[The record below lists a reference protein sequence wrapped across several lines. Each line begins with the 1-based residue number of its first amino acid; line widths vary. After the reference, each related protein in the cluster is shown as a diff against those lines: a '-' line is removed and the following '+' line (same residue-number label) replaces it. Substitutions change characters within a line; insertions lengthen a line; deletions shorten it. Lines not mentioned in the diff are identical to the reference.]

1 MHGFLP
7 VPARSHRRYYGTSTS
22 SFPGPY
28 TVPPGVTSITMEKA
42 SEVKKRSVSLSASQ
56 VSSME
61 TMLSGVC
68 EVSSWLDWWLS
79 TCGGFRD
86 HLPIEVRANFERLMI
101 SGSRALEFLASQGC
115 TTLGNLVLARRDALL
130 ADVHGTV
137 PAEEVARLRYSPL
150 PQSAA
155 IFPHALL
162 DSALLKMRAAA
173 SDALVQRTLHPPRI
187 PRKPASAGQS
197 GGSSTARSGQAS
209 TSGASQAQK
218 QSASSSTS
226 GQSGQGKK
234 KGKGKALFSSSSRGS
249 GRSGGKGTALEA
261 VAGDWS
267 RDLGGDCSSGRL
279 PRPVHGLS
287 SSPSSHTGIV
297 SDIPGRLSSGSSLA
311 ARGRGDACQRSL
323 RNRLRSGSR
332 LLQSPLPGG
341 EGDWRP
347 VIDLSHLN
355 DFVQLTSFKME
366 TVASV
371 LLSVREGDFL
381 ASLDLKD
388 AYFQIPIHG
397 SSRKLLRFMSEGTV
411 YQFKALCFG
420 LSTAPQV
427 FTRVF
432 AAVSAWAH
440 SRGIRLLRYLD
451 DWLVL
456 SSSEKKAKES
466 IRELLS
472 LCRTFGIVI
481 NEKKSDLVPSQLAKY
496 LGMTIDTGAGKVF
509 PSLARVEKFL
519 TVAERFCS
527 MQSPPAQLW
536 QVILGH
542 LASLERLV
550 PHGRLRMC
558 SLQWHLKRH
567 WSPESDAPSL
577 PVALPEEARRDLSW
591 WMVKDHLLMG
601 VRFGAPAPDLHLY
614 SDASSSGWGAH
625 LLDQNVSGV
634 WSAQEKLL
642 HINLL
647 EMKAL
652 FLGLQAF
659 QEDVAGH
666 HVTAMCDNSTVV
678 AYVNKRGH
686 GVQVPMFVDQPPSE
700 MDGEFR
706 RPSRCEVCTRQIQ
719 RPGRCSQPSRASC
732 RDRVVSLPSGG
743 ESTFSCVGQS
753 VNRPVCDLP
762 QHEAAPVLLA
772 CPGSPGRLRGC
783 VSSSLGRPGSVSVPS
798 LCSGRSDDR
807 PRPAVVACRDD
818 FDRSSLAREG
828 VVRRLAVSTD
838 PTTPG
843 SALLGQ
849 AASATPLQ
857 SVPSR
862 RPRAEPSRVAT
873 LKRHYR
879 KSGFSGR
886 AARVLSGVLR
896 ESSSRLYQSRWK
908 IFCGWCRGRGVAPVN
923 ATVPVVVD
931 FLIHLRQDKGLSV
944 SAVKG
949 YWLCS

>member
-1 MHGFLP
+1 MTVLRDGYRVPFKDSPPPLARTP
-7 VPARSHRRYYGTSTS
+7 V
-22 SFPGPY
+22 SFPTYRAGSPR
-28 TVPPGVTSITMEKA
+28 A
-42 SEVKKRSVSLSASQ
+42 HALRQEVEA
-56 VSSME
+56 
-61 TMLSGVC
+61 MLAKG
-68 EVSSWLDWWLS
+68 
-79 TCGGFRD
+79 
-86 HLPIEVRANFERLMI
+86 
-101 SGSRALEFLASQGC
+101 ALEIA
-115 TTLGNLVLARRDALL
+115 
-130 ADVHGTV
+130 
-137 PAEEVARLRYSPL
+137 
-150 PQSAA
+150 
-155 IFPHALL
+155 
-162 DSALLKMRAAA
+162 
-173 SDALVQRTLHPPRI
+173 
-187 PRKPASAGQS
+187 
-197 GGSSTARSGQAS
+197 
-209 TSGASQAQK
+209 
-218 QSASSSTS
+218 
-226 GQSGQGKK
+226 
-234 KGKGKALFSSSSRGS
+234 
-249 GRSGGKGTALEA
+249 
-261 VAGDWS
+261 
-267 RDLGGDCSSGRL
+267 RDLG
-279 PRPVHGLS
+279 
-287 SSPSSHTGIV
+287 PSFY
-297 SDIPGRLSSGSSLA
+297 
-311 ARGRGDACQRSL
+311 
-323 RNRLRSGSR
+323 SR
-332 LLQSPLPGG
+332 LFLVEKATGG
-341 EGDWRP
+341 WRP

-355 DFVQLTSFKME
+355 DFVQLTPFKME

-472 LCRTFGIVI
+472 LCHTLGIVI
-481 NEKKSDLVPSQLAKY
+481 NENKSDLVPSQSAKY

-550 PHGRLRMC
+550 PHGRLRMR
-558 SLQWHLKRH
+558 SLQWHLKMH
-567 WSPESDAPSL
+567 WSPESDPPSL

-591 WMVKDHLLMG
+591 WMVRDHLLVG
-601 VRFGAPAPDLHLY
+601 VRFGTPAPDLHLY

-666 HVTAMCDNSTVV
+666 HVTAMCNNSTVV
-678 AYVNKRGH
+678 AYVNKRG
-686 GVQVPMFVDQPPSE
+686 GTV
-700 MDGEFR
+700 
-706 RPSRCEVCTRQIQ
+706 SRSLCLLT
-719 RPGRCSQPSRASC
+719 SRLLRWTESFDVHLDA
-732 RDRVVSLPSGG
+732 RYLPG
-743 ESTFSCVGQS
+743 ESNILADVLSRRGQVVGTEWS
-753 VNRPVCDLP
+753 LHP
-762 QHEAAPVLLA
+762 Q
-772 CPGSPGRLRGC
+772 
-783 VSSSLGRPGSVSVPS
+783 
-798 LCSGRSDDR
+798 
-807 PRPAVVACRDD
+807 VAK
-818 FDRSSLAREG
+818 
-828 VVRRLAVSTD
+828 
-838 PTTPG
+838 
-843 SALLGQ
+843 ALLRAWGNPSIDLFATCLNAKLPLYCSLVPDPQ
-849 AASATPLQ
+849 AVFEDAFRHPWDDLDLYAFPPFPLVGRVIARVQ
-857 SVPSR
+857 ES
-862 RPRAEPSRVAT
+862 SRVAMT
-873 LKRHYR
+873 LVAPLWPEKEWFADLLLLLTQPPLALPCWDKLLRQPHC
-879 KSGFSGR
+879 SLFHQGVPGFSGR

-908 IFCGWCRGRGVAPVN
+908 IFCGWCRGRSVAPVN
-923 ATVPVVVD
+923 ASVPVVVD

-949 YWLCS
+949 YCSALNSVLALKGLDLAASREITTLLRSFARSVNPVELRPPACDVSLVLQSLTGAPYEPLRTCEERFLAQKTLFLLALASAKRIGELHALSYRVSHTRDWGEVSFAFVTGFVAKTQDSSSLAPRFEGFTVPALPNARKNRNGRLLCPVRAVKVYLDRTASHRPQCEWLFVTAGRSKKEIAKTTVSFWLRKTISRAYELSGTALPVPAPRARETRGIAPSILFRKNFAVDQVLKAGTWRRHTTFTRHYLRDIAHKSLDTFHLGPVVTAQSVV